1 VANDFCHQ
9 FSDQGSDSLTSVS
22 LVSPAAQQPE
32 DSAAARS
39 RKYVAQF
46 LDRYVQNGKNK
57 EEDEQDSVL
66 FEAPQME
73 ESPQISPS
81 FSERISSMA
90 SSITGHFSAAGSRT
104 ISREPSQEAAC
115 G

>member
-1 VANDFCHQ
+1 MKL
-9 FSDQGSDSLTSVS
+9 SDPGSDSMTNVS
-22 LVSPAAQQPE
+22 LVSPPGPQPE

-46 LDRYVQNGKNK
+46 LDRYVQNDKNK

-66 FEAPQME
+66 FEAPQVE
-73 ESPQISPS
+73 GSPQTSPS

-90 SSITGHFSAAGSRT
+90 SSLTGHFSAGSRS